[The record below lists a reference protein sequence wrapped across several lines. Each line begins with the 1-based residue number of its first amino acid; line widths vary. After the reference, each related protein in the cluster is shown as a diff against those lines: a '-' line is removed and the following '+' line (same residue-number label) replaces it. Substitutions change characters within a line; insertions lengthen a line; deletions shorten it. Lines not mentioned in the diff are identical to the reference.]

1 MIHTELNF
9 FVFNICKCLSI
20 YNASSLVGDNIK
32 AYGIPFF
39 STLTTIGSKKHK
51 VLPLPVF
58 DAMIKSYRWLTP
70 AGIAY
75 RWIDVGFENPWDY
88 NADRRL
94 ASEISLSHVSI
105 FVL

>member
-1 MIHTELNF
+1 MAIIISGFCFSRILICFLSDIPPMIHTELNF

-75 RWIDVGFENPWDY
+75 R
-88 NADRRL
+88 
-94 ASEISLSHVSI
+94 
-105 FVL
+105 